1 MPNDDSFPVGKLNA
15 TFSST
20 RCKYWDHRTY
30 FSHATPPLWRRQRN
44 RERVVNRQLSP
55 WRIRYSQR
63 RNGEGRIRNG
73 WARSRAAAAL
83 VRLRP
88 PSIRI
93 RGRGQ
98 TSGGGEA
105 TARVGEEPL
114 NDPGWRNPYAAP
126 GHIADIRCPTF
137 SYKRRGASSPGWRR
151 PR

>member
-1 MPNDDSFPVGKLNA
+1 MPKDDSFPHRKLPA

-20 RCKYWDHRTY
+20 RCRYWDHANLLFSRYAPTLEASTKPRTG
-30 FSHATPPLWRRQRN
+30 
-44 RERVVNRQLSP
+44 VNRQLSP
-55 WRIRYSQR
+55 WRIRYSQGT
-63 RNGEGRIRNG
+63 NGEGRIRNG

-93 RGRGQ
+93 RGRGR

-114 NDPGWRNPYAAP
+114 NDPGWRNPY
-126 GHIADIRCPTF
+126 
-137 SYKRRGASSPGWRR
+137 
-151 PR
+151 